1 MDICLQNDLEPTK
14 ELCEMFMNT
23 DYPSI
28 RQKYWDMKKGSH
40 KNEETTPAVA
50 KVETVYAQPNGN
62 EVVYLSEL
70 LKERF
75 PESFNRLTSILEK
88 NRVKF
93 CLLKGTKD
101 IWCRDYMPVQTKSGK
116 LVQFRYEPSYL
127 KGLEWDSVRSDVHEV
142 CKTNGIKPIFSDIN
156 LDGGNV
162 LICEG
167 RAIIS
172 DRVFSE
178 NGIIKGGPNEDAEKN
193 ALIRKLSKL
202 LECEIIIIPSEK
214 SDMTG
219 HADGMVRFV
228 DRNTILGNN
237 LAAEYK
243 YWREGMQ
250 KVIEKY
256 DLKYIDM
263 PFFDPK
269 DHKHPISAVGIY
281 LNYLEVNDLIVV
293 PTFGRE
299 EDKLAINILR
309 QAFPNKQIEEIN
321 FYDVA
326 QEGGSVNC
334 TTWVVR
340 NKPTH

>member
-142 CKTNGIKPIFSDIN
+142 CKTNGIKPIFSDTS
-156 LDGGNV
+156 V
-162 LICEG
+162 L
-167 RAIIS
+167 
-172 DRVFSE
+172 
-178 NGIIKGGPNEDAEKN
+178 
-193 ALIRKLSKL
+193 
-202 LECEIIIIPSEK
+202 
-214 SDMTG
+214 
-219 HADGMVRFV
+219 
-228 DRNTILGNN
+228 
-237 LAAEYK
+237 
-243 YWREGMQ
+243 
-250 KVIEKY
+250 
-256 DLKYIDM
+256 
-263 PFFDPK
+263 K
-269 DHKHPISAVGIY
+269 D
-281 LNYLEVNDLIVV
+281 
-293 PTFGRE
+293 
-299 EDKLAINILR
+299 
-309 QAFPNKQIEEIN
+309 
-321 FYDVA
+321 
-326 QEGGSVNC
+326 
-334 TTWVVR
+334 
-340 NKPTH
+340 